1 MAPAFRGAGA
11 DPPCSAGLWRLVL
24 VVQLDMAESRVV
36 ELAARLHEYLGIEIS
51 RVKRKVGILRL
62 LSSDGSLINVSQVW
76 LVSDSYEI

>member
-1 MAPAFRGAGA
+1 LAPAFRGAGA

-24 VVQLDMAESRVV
+24 VVRLDMAESRVV
-36 ELAARLHEYLGIEIS
+36 ELAERLHESLGIEIS